1 MKMDADSSGT
11 EHRDS
16 RGSRSR
22 SWREREH
29 HGRTSERDSRKKE
42 HKIPYFA
49 DEVREQDRIRR
60 LPQRAHQSTRRT
72 RSRSRSQSSDRG
84 SGNRR
89 HRQRSRS
96 PNRSREHHG
105 RTSERDSRKKEH
117 KIPYF
122 ADEVREQDR
131 IRRLRQRAHQSTRR
145 TCSRSRS
152 QSSDQGSRHSRHRQR
167 SRSRNRSQ
175 SRSSERRRRQRS
187 PHRYNPPP
195 KIINYYVQVPP
206 QDFYGMSGM
215 QQSFGYQRL
224 PRPPPFP
231 PAPFR
236 YRQRQ
241 PFMGAPRFG
250 YRNAGRPPY

>member
-29 HGRTSERDSRKKE
+29 HGRTR
-42 HKIPYFA
+42 
-49 DEVREQDRIRR
+49 
-60 LPQRAHQSTRRT
+60 
-72 RSRSRSQSSDRG
+72 
-84 SGNRR
+84 
-89 HRQRSRS
+89 
-96 PNRSREHHG
+96 
-105 RTSERDSRKKEH
+105 ERDSRKKEH

-145 TCSRSRS
+145 TRSRSRS
-152 QSSDQGSRHSRHRQR
+152 QSSDRGSRHRRHRQR
-167 SRSRNRSQ
+167 SRSRNRSR

-187 PHRYNPPP
+187 PDRYNPPP

>member
-11 EHRDS
+11 QHRDS

-22 SWREREH
+22 SRREREY
-29 HGRTSERDSRKKE
+29 HGRSSERDSRKKE

-49 DEVREQDRIRR
+49 DEVREQDRLRR
-60 LPQRAHQSTRRT
+60 LRQRAHQSTRRT
-72 RSRSRSQSSDRG
+72 RSRSRSQSSIRE
-84 SGNRR
+84 SR
-89 HRQRSRS
+89 HR
-96 PNRSREHHG
+96 
-105 RTSERDSRKKEH
+105 
-117 KIPYF
+117 
-122 ADEVREQDR
+122 
-131 IRRLRQRAHQSTRR
+131 
-145 TCSRSRS
+145 
-152 QSSDQGSRHSRHRQR
+152 RHRQR
-167 SRSRNRSQ
+167 SRSRNRSRSRSSERKRRQ
-175 SRSSERRRRQRS
+175 RSRSRSSERRRRQRS

-231 PAPFR
+231 PAPYR
-236 YRQRQ
+236 YRQRP
-241 PFMGAPRFG
+241 PFIGVPRFG